1 MKTQKQKVIEML
13 RSHGEVTRNW
23 ALSQYISRLGALAL
37 VLKNE
42 GWELEAFDREGDYVY
57 KLVKDGKP
65 KFIGYVRHPLTGE
78 RITTEQF
85 AAL

>member
-1 MKTQKQKVIEML
+1 ML